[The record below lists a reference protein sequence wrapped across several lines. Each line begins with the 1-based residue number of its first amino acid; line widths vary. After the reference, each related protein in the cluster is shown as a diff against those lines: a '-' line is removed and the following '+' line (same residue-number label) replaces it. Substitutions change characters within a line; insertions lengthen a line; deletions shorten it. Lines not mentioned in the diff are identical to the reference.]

1 MSLALDPVP
10 PAARRPR
17 PPAPIPLDKPPGT
30 LALLKGLR
38 DNPVATW
45 TRWHFE
51 RPIVHG
57 SSVLGRAAVV
67 SDPAVIRHVLVD
79 NAANYDKGGLQR
91 RVLGGGLGT
100 GLLLAE
106 GAQWKAQRRALAPLF
121 SPRHVANF
129 KLSMVTVA
137 DELVARWSP
146 LRPGRRIDVAAEM
159 ARVTLRV
166 LARTV
171 FSEAMDGPEDRF
183 AKVASK
189 FFEAVGKLD
198 PLDVLDMPSWVPRLA
213 SAQTK
218 PLVRYFEDE
227 VSAMLA
233 KRRALMADDPAAAPH
248 DLLTLLLGARD
259 PETGDGLSDDDV
271 KANLVTFLI
280 AGHETTSNTLT
291 WALYLLS
298 EHPDALR
305 AVEREVDEQMPDGRV
320 DPEYVDRFVHTRAA
334 IEEAMRLYPPA
345 ASITRE
351 ALGPDTLGTVRIK
364 ARTMV
369 IVSPYVLH
377 RHKTLWD
384 EPDHFIPERFLP
396 ENRGGID
403 RFAFLPFGAGPRVC
417 IAASFALQ
425 EAVIVLATVL
435 RHFRL
440 TLSPGHDV
448 MPVQRI
454 TLRSR
459 GGMPHDPPAPLT
471 AGTDA
476 RPGRRFHPRGARVA
490 AAADRDG
497 SGRAGGRRDAAG
509 AGRGWGC
516 ARSTRTCRGSSP
528 ASAAAVPCRPS
539 VGSCSKACC
548 QTRSGPGW
556 GTSACLQT
564 CCPSRGGGSDS
575 SSSPASRPSACAA
588 RRSAFATSCS
598 SRPSPTS
605 STHWRSG
612 SASSIPG

>member
-1 MSLALDPVP
+1 MSLAPDLAPERRAPAYTPRPVG
-10 PAARRPR
+10 PR
-17 PPAPIPLDKPPGT
+17 PPAPVPLEEPPGT

-57 SSVLGRAAVV
+57 RSVLGRAAVV

-106 GAQWKAQRRALAPLF
+106 GAQWRAQRRALAPLF
-121 SPRHVANF
+121 SPRHVAGF
-129 KLSMVTVA
+129 RHSMVDVV
-137 DELVARWSP
+137 DELVARWSR
-146 LRPGRRIDVAAEM
+146 LRQGRRIDVAAEM

-166 LARTV
+166 LGRTV

-183 AKVASK
+183 ARVASQ
-189 FFEAVGKLD
+189 FFEAVGKVD
-198 PLDVLDMPSWVPRLA
+198 PLDILDMPAWVPRLA
-213 SAQTK
+213 ARRTR
-218 PLVRYFEDE
+218 PMVRYFEDE
-227 VSAMLA
+227 VGAMLA
-233 KRRALMADDPAAAPH
+233 KRRALIAADPAAAPH

-259 PETGDGLSDDDV
+259 PETGEGLSDADV

-280 AGHETTSNTLT
+280 AGHETTSNSLT
-291 WALYLLS
+291 WALFLLA
-298 EHPDALR
+298 EHPEALAR
-305 AVEREVDEQMPDGRV
+305 VEREADALMIEGRV
-320 DPEYVDRFVHTRAA
+320 DPETVDAFVETRAV

-351 ALGPDTLGTVRIK
+351 ALGPDTLGDIRIK

-377 RHKTLWD
+377 RHKLLWD
-384 EPDHFIPERFLP
+384 APDHFVPERFLP
-396 ENRGGID
+396 ANRGGID
-403 RFAFLPFGAGPRVC
+403 RFAFLPFGAGPRIC

-440 TLSPGHDV
+440 TLAPGHDV

-459 GGMPHDPPAPLT
+459 GGMPMML
-471 AGTDA
+471 
-476 RPGRRFHPRGARVA
+476 RRR
-490 AAADRDG
+490 
-497 SGRAGGRRDAAG
+497 
-509 AGRGWGC
+509 
-516 ARSTRTCRGSSP
+516 
-528 ASAAAVPCRPS
+528 
-539 VGSCSKACC
+539 
-548 QTRSGPGW
+548 
-556 GTSACLQT
+556 
-564 CCPSRGGGSDS
+564 
-575 SSSPASRPSACAA
+575 
-588 RRSAFATSCS
+588 
-598 SRPSPTS
+598 
-605 STHWRSG
+605 
-612 SASSIPG
+612 